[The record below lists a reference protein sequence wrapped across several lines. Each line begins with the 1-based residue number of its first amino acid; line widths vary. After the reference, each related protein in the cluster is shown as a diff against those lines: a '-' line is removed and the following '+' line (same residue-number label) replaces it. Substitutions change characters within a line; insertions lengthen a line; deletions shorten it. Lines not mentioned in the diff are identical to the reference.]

1 MCPYHSCF
9 SWSVYAAL
17 WYLQICSWTVI
28 WCPKW
33 QMYTILIKLLVS
45 SIKHLF
51 WVLIELTLPCSH
63 WYFNKYE
70 FLNQIYFRLVCS
82 ELTLCCY
89 WTFECSAI
97 LEGMLGFQLHTFVR
111 LKGGF
116 QCVPV
121 WSFVLWWT
129 LQSLLIM
136 TVFPWCAHFKAF
148 PCFLIGR
155 HFTVDAHCELMMC
168 PRSTVS

>member
-1 MCPYHSCF
+1 
-9 SWSVYAAL
+9 
-17 WYLQICSWTVI
+17 
-28 WCPKW
+28 
-33 QMYTILIKLLVS
+33 MYTILIKLLVS

-70 FLNQIYFRLVCS
+70 FLNQIYFRLV
-82 ELTLCCY
+82 LFRVDIVLLLD
-89 WTFECSAI
+89 FECSAI
-97 LEGMLGFQLHTFVR
+97 LEGVLGFQYHTLVR

-116 QCVPV
+116 QYVPV

-136 TVFPWCAHFKAF
+136 TVCPWHAHFKAF
-148 PCFLIGR
+148 PCFVVGR
-155 HFTVDAHCELMMC
+155 HFTVDAHCELMIC
-168 PRSTVS
+168 PKSAVS